1 MVQHYLPFEQDIEE
15 AERELQELELS
26 VPGHPTAAPRE
37 VQKLRDRL
45 HKALAETYG
54 RLTPWQKTLVA
65 RHPDRPQSPD
75 YLRDMCEEFMELH
88 GDRSFGEDPS
98 IVGGFAR
105 LGSHKVLVLG
115 HSKGKSTK
123 ERVHRNFG
131 MSQPEGYRKALRLF
145 RMAERFRK
153 PIVTLVDTPG
163 AYPGIEAEERGQ
175 AEAIAHNIRDM
186 FLLKV
191 PIVTAIIGEG
201 GSGGALAIAVAD
213 RLIMLEHSVY
223 SVISPEACVA
233 ILWKNGEN
241 PQRAAEEL
249 RLTAQDLLR
258 LGVTNQILTEPTGG
272 AHRDPTRMARE
283 LKAAIVTH
291 LDALAG
297 LDPDLLVQQRLEKF
311 RQMGHVPG
319 MGRS

>member
-15 AERELQELELS
+15 AERQLQELALNLPSLS
-26 VPGHPTAAPRE
+26 GPSPRE
-37 VQKLRDRL
+37 AQKLRDRL
-45 HKALAETYG
+45 DRALADTYG

-75 YLRDMCEEFMELH
+75 YLREICEEFVELH
-88 GDRSFGEDPS
+88 GDRSFGDDPS

-105 LGSHKVLVLG
+105 LGGHKVLILG

-145 RMAERFRK
+145 RMAERFHK

-241 PQRAAEEL
+241 PERAAEEL

-258 LGVTNQILTEPTGG
+258 LGVANQVLTEPVGG
-272 AHRDPTRMARE
+272 AHRNPSQMARD
-283 LKAAIVTH
+283 LKGAISAH

-297 LDPDLLVQQRLEKF
+297 VGPELLVQQRLEKF

-319 MGRS
+319 VGRS